1 MKTFAVL
8 LCLMGFFMLVHGPA
22 TAASDKSIDL
32 TVASGDYL
40 INICKKYLDDPEK
53 WRQVAKF
60 NRLKNPDRI
69 FPGQT
74 IRIPVDLLKAVPAD
88 AAVTFL
94 KGDVKVQPGGS
105 DRFTQL
111 NLKDRVRQ
119 GSRIR
124 TGDDGTVEITFDD
137 GSTFF
142 QRPNTDLGLAT
153 VEQKGNIQYTN
164 KVLVETGKVV
174 TKIRSATGKESRFE
188 VQTPSSTGVAR
199 GTEFRT
205 SVDTDGATRVEVLE
219 GLVAVSGAKTEIAVK
234 EGEGTTV
241 RSGEAPAPA
250 TRLLLPPPITNFQP
264 LYKKLPIDLRFAALE
279 GVAAYRFIVA
289 TDENFRETAEEGL
302 VKAGQRGQITSLKEG
317 SYFLQTSSLDKA
329 GLEGPPSRPTPFKV
343 RLNPVPAY
351 VRTPVDKA
359 EYRGAAIPLSWLKV
373 QDAASY
379 QVQVASDREFTRI
392 VEDKKGITD
401 VNHTFK
407 APSLGTYYFQVRSI
421 AADGYE
427 GAWTD
432 TMEFSVAPPPVVQ
445 IDMPKKSGEDMTVR
459 WPDLGKGYTY
469 RVQMAKDQDFTTPLV
484 DRKTAKPEAA
494 FAVPKEP
501 GTYHV
506 RTNTVDST
514 GYEGDFSPSQSFEVK
529 SEFSYGVL
537 GAIGLAIL
545 TIILAL

>member
-1 MKTFAVL
+1 MKTCAVL
-8 LCLMGFFMLVHGPA
+8 LCLMGFFLLLSGPA

-32 TVASGDYL
+32 TVARGDYL

-53 WRQVAKF
+53 WRQVARF
-60 NRLKNPDRI
+60 NQLRNPDRI

-94 KGDVKVQPGGS
+94 RGDVKVQPGGS
-105 DRFTQL
+105 DRFGPL

-124 TGDDGTVEITFDD
+124 TGDDGTVELTFDD

-142 QRPNTDLGLAT
+142 QRPNTDLGITTA
-153 VEQKGNIQYTN
+153 EQKGNIQFTN

-205 SVDTDGATRVEVLE
+205 SVDREGATRVEVLE
-219 GLVAVSGAKTEIAVK
+219 GVVAVSGAKTEIAVK

-250 TRLLLPPPITNFQP
+250 TKLLPPPPITNFQP
-264 LYKKLPIDLRFAALE
+264 LYKKLPIDLQFAASE
-279 GVAAYRFIVA
+279 GVASYRFAVA
-289 TDENFRETAEEGL
+289 TDESFREVWEEGT
-302 VKAGQRGQITSLKEG
+302 VRAGQKGQITSLREG
-317 SYFLQTSSLDKA
+317 SYFLQTMSVDAK
-329 GLEGPPSRPTPFKV
+329 GLEGPSSRPRPFRL
-343 RLNPVPAY
+343 RLNPAPAF
-351 VRTPVDKA
+351 VRTPVDKG
-359 EYRGAAIPLSWLKV
+359 EYRGTTIPLSWLKV
-373 QDAASY
+373 EDAASY
-379 QVQVASDREFTRI
+379 EVRVASDPEFTRI
-392 VEDKKGITD
+392 VEDRKGITG
-401 VNHTFK
+401 VNHTFR
-407 APSLGTYYFQVRSI
+407 APALGTYYFQVRSV

-432 TMEFSVAPPPVVQ
+432 AAEFTVAPTPAFQ
-445 IDMPKKSGEDMTVR
+445 IEMPGKGTDDITVR
-459 WPDLGKGYTY
+459 WPDLGKGYSY
-469 RVQMAKDQDFTTPLV
+469 RVQVAKNRDFTETLV
-484 DRKTAKPEAA
+484 DRKTEKPETT
-494 FAVPKEP
+494 FARPKEP

-506 RTNTVDST
+506 RTNTVDKT
-514 GYEGDFSPSQSFEVK
+514 GYEGDFSAPQSFEVK
-529 SEFSYGVL
+529 SEFSFGVL
-537 GAIGLAIL
+537 GAIGLAIM
-545 TIILAL
+545 TILLAL